1 MTSPKP
7 PTDNGSKIW
16 IVAVVV
22 VLVAGVA
29 AVLLARG
36 GSDDEVSGQTGT
48 VQVGD
53 GATTTSG
60 DGETD
65 TTAGDAGTAAS
76 LPQYDDTLE
85 EDPAVGATIPTVTG
99 TSFDGDEI
107 TIAPD
112 GTAKVVLFVAHW
124 CPHCQREVPLLKAY
138 LDDNPMPDDVEL
150 ITIST
155 NVAANAVNYP
165 PQEWLE
171 REGWQATTIQDDDK
185 SSIAAKFGLTSFPYF
200 VAVDA
205 DGKVVQRTSGEIS
218 TDEFEALIAAA
229 QG

>member
-1 MTSPKP
+1 MTTAPASPAATGGATGRRPKARRVR
-7 PTDNGSKIW
+7 TAALLAT
-16 IVAVVV
+16 VAAA
-22 VLVAGVA
+22 LVA
-29 AVLLARG
+29 LLVG
-36 GSDDEVSGQTGT
+36 CGSDSG
-48 VQVGD
+48 
-53 GATTTSG
+53 ASG
-60 DGETD
+60 DGT
-65 TTAGDAGTAAS
+65 TTAATADGS
-76 LPQYDDTLE
+76 LPKFDATVAD
-85 EDPAVGATIPTVTG
+85 DPAVGTTIPTVTG
-99 TSFDGDEI
+99 DTFDGDSV
-107 TIAPD
+107 TIEAD
-112 GTAKVVLFVAHW
+112 GKAKLLMFVAHW